1 MKTLSCTIII
11 LLGCICAVFTACKDD
26 DPIVQLVT
34 PYEKQY
40 GEAAVV
46 WEATHQSLFNF
57 KGNPLYVQV
66 SEESTDE
73 DLAVFNT
80 TRKYLFDKRGHLL
93 IYNPI
98 NELADASSGLTR
110 GWGAAGEATRYS
122 YGYDSAG
129 RLTVVTE
136 TELGGASVVYE
147 LKYGTHTVYVP
158 FPLSFAGLP
167 LFLLKGLVS
176 VEGDNGF
183 KYEFDGEKAVC
194 ETNSWMGITRTEY
207 LFRNSYPSM
216 CTKQLIRG
224 DEVLQHEET
233 VYAFGE
239 KGVLLGMTTSARTN
253 DDSDMVQKRSVVYAS
268 PWLQV
273 QVTEVTYEAGLAQE
287 RTVYTYTEEGF
298 LLSATKSDNEGNT
311 ASVHLNAYELD
322 AQGNWA
328 SAERAVEGY
337 FNDYWPEGTM
347 NLKQEFSYK

>member
-1 MKTLSCTIII
+1 MKTSNCTITI

-26 DPIVQLVT
+26 APIVQPVT

-40 GEAAVV
+40 GEATVV

-57 KGNPLYVQV
+57 KGNPLCVQV

-80 TRKYLFDKRGHLL
+80 TKKYLFDKRGHLL

-98 NELADASSGLTR
+98 NDFVEASSGLTR
-110 GWGAAGEATRYS
+110 GWGTAGDATRYS

-129 RLTVVTE
+129 RLAVVTE

-194 ETNSWMGITRTEY
+194 ETDSWMGITRTEY

-239 KGVLLGMTTSARTN
+239 KGVLLGMTTSIRTN
-253 DDSDMVQKRSVVYAS
+253 DDPDMVQKQSLIYAS

-273 QVTEVTYEAGLAQE
+273 QVKDVAYGTGLEQV
-287 RTVYTYTEEGF
+287 RYVYTYTEDGF
-298 LLSATKSDNEGNT
+298 LLSATKSDSEGNT

-322 AQGNWA
+322 VQGNWT

>member
-1 MKTLSCTIII
+1 MR
-11 LLGCICAVFTACKDD
+11 
-26 DPIVQLVT
+26 
-34 PYEKQY
+34 
-40 GEAAVV
+40 
-46 WEATHQSLFNF
+46 
-57 KGNPLYVQV
+57 
-66 SEESTDE
+66 
-73 DLAVFNT
+73 LA
-80 TRKYLFDKRGHLL
+80 
-93 IYNPI
+93 
-98 NELADASSGLTR
+98 
-110 GWGAAGEATRYS
+110 
-122 YGYDSAG
+122 
-129 RLTVVTE
+129 VVTE

-224 DEVLQHEET
+224 DEVLQYEET

-253 DDSDMVQKRSVVYAS
+253 DDPDMVQKRSVVYAS

-273 QVTEVTYEAGLAQE
+273 QVTEVAYEAGLAQE

-322 AQGNWA
+322 AQGNWI
-328 SAERAVEGY
+328 SVERAVEGY

>member
-1 MKTLSCTIII
+1 M
-11 LLGCICAVFTACKDD
+11 
-26 DPIVQLVT
+26 
-34 PYEKQY
+34 
-40 GEAAVV
+40 
-46 WEATHQSLFNF
+46 
-57 KGNPLYVQV
+57 
-66 SEESTDE
+66 
-73 DLAVFNT
+73 
-80 TRKYLFDKRGHLL
+80 
-93 IYNPI
+93 
-98 NELADASSGLTR
+98 
-110 GWGAAGEATRYS
+110 GAAGEATRYS

-129 RLTVVTE
+129 RLAVVTE

-253 DDSDMVQKRSVVYAS
+253 DDPDMVQKRSVVYAS

-273 QVTEVTYEAGLAQE
+273 QVTEVAYEAGLAQE

-322 AQGNWA
+322 AQGNWT
-328 SAERAVEGY
+328 SAERAVRG
-337 FNDYWPEGTM
+337 
-347 NLKQEFSYK
+347 LL

>member
-1 MKTLSCTIII
+1 MKTLNCTII
-11 LLGCICAVFTACKDD
+11 LLGCICVALTACKND
-26 DPIVQLVT
+26 DPIVQPVT

-40 GEAAVV
+40 GEATVV

-80 TRKYLFDKRGHLL
+80 TRKYLFDKCGHLL

-110 GWGAAGEATRYS
+110 GWGTAGDATRYS

-129 RLTVVTE
+129 RLAVVTE

-147 LKYGTHTVYVP
+147 LKYGTHTAYVP

-194 ETNSWMGITRTEY
+194 ETDSWMGITRTEY

-239 KGVLLGMTTSARTN
+239 KGLLLGMTTSVRTN
-253 DDSDMVQKRSVVYAS
+253 DDPDMVQKRSVVYAS
-268 PWLQV
+268 P
-273 QVTEVTYEAGLAQE
+273 
-287 RTVYTYTEEGF
+287 
-298 LLSATKSDNEGNT
+298 
-311 ASVHLNAYELD
+311 
-322 AQGNWA
+322 
-328 SAERAVEGY
+328 
-337 FNDYWPEGTM
+337 
-347 NLKQEFSYK
+347 